1 MPDCPLADDCPSFQ
15 ERIQGMGCQ
24 HYGDRGGA
32 EWCKHYNQPIRDLKQ
47 QPVKPGEEVVVEVTD
62 IHESGAGVGR
72 TEDGFIVM
80 VDGVLPD
87 ARARVKITRVKSNH
101 ALGEEVE
108 RLPMDA
114 AEEEPTETDEPERSA
129 REHEPGDESPER
141 VRRGEHRERPVLAV
155 APRLEVAREPLGEA
169 DERDGERP
177 EHAVAD
183 RVHRPDRP
191 ERLGSRDN
199 FWGGS

>member
-24 HYGDRGGA
+24 HYGNRGGA
-32 EWCKHYNQPIRDLKQ
+32 EWCQHYDQPIRDLKQ
-47 QPVKPGEEVVVEVTD
+47 QPVKPGEEVIVEVTD

-80 VDGVLPD
+80 VDGILPD
-87 ARARVKITRVKSNH
+87 ARAKVKIIRVMSNH
-101 ALGEEVE
+101 ARAEEVE
-108 RLPMDA
+108 RLPM
-114 AEEEPTETDEPERSA
+114 EETE
-129 REHEPGDESPER
+129 DESDDDTDNDR
-141 VRRGEHRERPVLAV
+141 DRNRGRDRPS
-155 APRLEVAREPLGEA
+155 
-169 DERDGERP
+169 
-177 EHAVAD
+177 
-183 RVHRPDRP
+183 RP